1 MCMYVSIQNNDD
13 CKIRI
18 EIAVVQVQR
27 SDSWA
32 DTMEWEGYKQT
43 CMHRPWAQCVSAEG
57 MGACGQS
64 PSL

>member
-27 SDSWA
+27 SDS
-32 DTMEWEGYKQT
+32 
-43 CMHRPWAQCVSAEG
+43 
-57 MGACGQS
+57 
-64 PSL
+64 